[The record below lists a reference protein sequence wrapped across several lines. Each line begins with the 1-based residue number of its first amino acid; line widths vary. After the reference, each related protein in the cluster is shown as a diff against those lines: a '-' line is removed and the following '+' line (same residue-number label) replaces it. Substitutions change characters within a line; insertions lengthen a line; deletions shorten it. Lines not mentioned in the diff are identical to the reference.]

1 MEKKKDKISHQ
12 VTNMSRNR
20 QFIILSLFPAYF
32 LLLGLLVDPLDQV
45 VAGLYKIM
53 TEPDL
58 LITDYV
64 ALGGV
69 GAALVNAG
77 ILTLICIGIIY
88 SLKME
93 ITGATVTSIFLMMG
107 FSLFGKNIVNIWAIL
122 AGVWLYAMYHREHM
136 SKYIYVGFYGTSLS
150 PVITQIVQSGHLPP
164 FWNVVAGI
172 VICIA
177 MGFVLPPL
185 ATHLYYTHK
194 GYCLYNVGFAAGII
208 AAIAA
213 SLFKSYGIE
222 FVTRNLWSTGNNTL
236 FMEILIGFFLILMV
250 IGLVNEHHIWEKYLD
265 ILKHPGMAGTDYIV
279 EEGLGATLFN
289 MGINGILATIFV
301 VAVGSDLNGP
311 TIGGI
316 FTIVGFSATGKH
328 IRNITPVVAGVW
340 LASLTKMWNIT
351 DPGAILAALFS
362 TTLAPIAGKFGILC
376 GILAGFL
383 HSSVAQSVGIICGGM
398 NLYNNGFAGGIVSA
412 FLVPVIHSIES
423 RRARAKEII

>member
-1 MEKKKDKISHQ
+1 MKEKKDKIQHH
-12 VTNMSRNR
+12 VINLSRNK
-20 QFIILSLFPAYF
+20 QFMILSLFPAYF
-32 LLLGLLVDPLDQV
+32 LCLGLIIQPFNEIL
-45 VAGLYKIM
+45 AGLREIIIM
-53 TEPDL
+53 PDL

-64 ALGGV
+64 ALGGP

-77 ILTLICIGIIY
+77 LLTLVSIAIIY
-88 SLKME
+88 YLKME
-93 ITGATVTSIFLMMG
+93 ITGATVTSVFLMMG

-122 AGVWLYAMYHREHM
+122 AGVYVYSIYHKEHM
-136 SKYIYVGFYGTSLS
+136 SKYIYIGFYGTSLS
-150 PVITQIVQSGHLPP
+150 PVITQIVQSSRLPSG
-164 FWNVVAGI
+164 WNVVLGI
-172 VICIA
+172 AICIA

-222 FVTRNLWSTGNNTL
+222 FVTRTIWSTGNNTL
-236 FMEILIGFFLILMV
+236 FTQILVGFFLIL
-250 IGLVNEHHIWEKYLD
+250 IILGFTIEHHILEKYLD
-265 ILKHPGMAGTDYIV
+265 ILRHPGMAGTDYIV

-289 MGINGILATIFV
+289 MGINGLGATAFV
-301 VAVGSDLNGP
+301 VLVGADLNGP
-311 TIGGI
+311 TIGGV

-328 IRNITPVVAGVW
+328 LRNIAPVIAGVW

-362 TTLAPIAGKFGILC
+362 TTLAPIAGKFGVFC
-376 GILAGFL
+376 GLLAGFL
-383 HSSVAQSVGIICGGM
+383 HSSVAQSVGVICGGM
-398 NLYNNGFAGGIVSA
+398 NLYNNGFAGGIVAA

-423 RRARAKEII
+423 RRARAKGII

>member
-1 MEKKKDKISHQ
+1 MKPKKEKIQHHIVSL
-12 VTNMSRNR
+12 SRNK
-20 QFIILSLFPAYF
+20 QFFVLALFPAYF
-32 LLLGLLVDPLDQV
+32 LLLGLILQPFGELA
-45 VAGLYKIM
+45 AGLGRII

-64 ALGGV
+64 ALGGP

-77 ILTLICIGIIY
+77 LLTLVCIAIIY
-88 SLKME
+88 CLKME
-93 ITGATVTSIFLMMG
+93 ITGATITSIFLMMG

-122 AGVWLYAMYHREHM
+122 AGVYLYSVYHREHL

-150 PVITQIVQSGHLPP
+150 PVITQIVQSSHLPYG
-164 FWNVVAGI
+164 WNVVMGI
-172 VICIA
+172 AICIV

-222 FVTRNLWSTGNNTL
+222 FVSRTLWSSGNNTL
-236 FMEILIGFFLILMV
+236 FEGILIGFFLILIML
-250 IGLVNEHHIWEKYLD
+250 GFGTERHILEKYLD
-265 ILKHPGMAGTDYIV
+265 ILRHPGMAGTDYMI

-289 MGINGILATIFV
+289 MGINGILATVFV
-301 VAVGSDLNGP
+301 VAVGADLNGP

-328 IRNITPVVAGVW
+328 IRNIAPVIAGVW
-340 LASLTKMWNIT
+340 IASLTKMWSIT

-362 TTLAPIAGKFGILC
+362 TTLAPIAGRFGVLC
-376 GILAGFL
+376 GLLAGFL
-383 HSSVAQSVGIICGGM
+383 HSSVAQSVGVICGGM
-398 NLYNNGFAGGIVSA
+398 NLYNNGFAGGIVAA

-423 RRARAKEII
+423 RRARAREIQ

>member
-1 MEKKKDKISHQ
+1 MKHKKEKVQHHIVSL
-12 VTNMSRNR
+12 SRNK

-32 LLLGLLVDPLDQV
+32 LFLGLLIQPFRKLL
-45 VAGLYKIM
+45 AGFGKII

-64 ALGGV
+64 ALGGP

-77 ILTLICIGIIY
+77 LLTLVCILIIY
-88 SLKME
+88 LLKME
-93 ITGATVTSIFLMMG
+93 ITGATVTSVFLMMG

-122 AGVWLYAMYHREHM
+122 AGVYLYSVYHKEHM
-136 SKYIYVGFYGTSLS
+136 SKYIYIGFYGTSLS
-150 PVITQIVQSGHLPP
+150 PVITQIVLSSRLPA
-164 FWNVVAGI
+164 FWNIAAGI
-172 VICIA
+172 LICMI

-208 AAIAA
+208 AAIAT
-213 SLFKSYGIE
+213 SLFKSYGIG
-222 FVTRNLWSTGNNTL
+222 FVTRTLWSSGNNTL
-236 FMEILIGFFLILMV
+236 FTELLLGFFLIL
-250 IGLVNEHHIWEKYLD
+250 IILGFITEHHIMEKYLD
-265 ILKHPGMAGTDYIV
+265 ILKHPGIAGTDYIV

-289 MGINGILATIFV
+289 MGINGILATVFV
-301 VAVGSDLNGP
+301 IAVGADLNGP

-328 IRNITPVVAGVW
+328 IRNIAPVIAGVW
-340 LASLTKMWNIT
+340 LASLTKMWDIT

-362 TTLAPIAGKFGILC
+362 TTLAPIAGKFGIVC
-376 GILAGFL
+376 GLIAGFL
-383 HSSVAQSVGIICGGM
+383 HSSVAQSVGVICGGM
-398 NLYNNGFAGGIVSA
+398 NLYNNGFAGGIVAA

-423 RRARAKEII
+423 RRARAREII